1 MKWTTYRWKMHQM
14 EIVNK
19 KVFITS
25 FTIVLATV
33 IVNGAIHLFVG
44 NDEE

>member
-1 MKWTTYRWKMHQM
+1 MKWTTYRWKMDQM

-25 FTIVLATV
+25 FTIVLAVV